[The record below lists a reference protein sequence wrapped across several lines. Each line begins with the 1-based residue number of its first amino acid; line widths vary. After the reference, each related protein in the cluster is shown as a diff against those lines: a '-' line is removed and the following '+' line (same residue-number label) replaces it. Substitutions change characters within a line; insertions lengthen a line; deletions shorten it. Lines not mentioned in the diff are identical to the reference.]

1 MRCESNVWVKDQEIF
16 TANHMVHGV
25 HSLHNNCAVL
35 LYTGIHSDGT
45 GVKCGVRVMCG

>member
-1 MRCESNVWVKDQEIF
+1 MGKRPRNINSQS
-16 TANHMVHGV
+16 HGGV